1 MTDPREW
8 RPRRPNSARLKCGCC
23 DRVFAAGQVPAPEK
37 FGPYAGRLLCRD
49 CRHGLDAAADPL
61 LL

>member
-1 MTDPREW
+1 MTDSHEW
-8 RPRRPNSARLKCGCC
+8 RPRRPNSARLKCSCC
-23 DRVFAAGQVPAPEK
+23 DRVFAAGRVPAPEK

-49 CRHGLDAAADPL
+49 CRHGLAAAADPL

>member
-1 MTDPREW
+1 MITSEW
-8 RPRRPNSARLKCGCC
+8 RPRRPNSARLKCSCC
-23 DRVFAAGQVPAPEK
+23 DRVFAAGRVPAPEK

-49 CRHGLDAAADPL
+49 CRHGLAAAADPL

>member
-1 MTDPREW
+1 MADSHEW
-8 RPRRPNSARLKCGCC
+8 RPRRPNSARLKCSCC
-23 DRVFAAGQVPAPEK
+23 DRVFAAGRVPAPEK

>member
-1 MTDPREW
+1 MADSHEW
-8 RPRRPNSARLKCGCC
+8 RPRRPNSARLKCSCC
-23 DRVFAAGQVPAPEK
+23 DRVFAAGRVPAPEK

-49 CRHGLDAAADPL
+49 CRHGLAAAADPL